1 LPVNYHPVG
10 FDVATGAVAAVA
22 AALNNRFHHPAA
34 NAKLGRQLSLLRLSS
49 HLPRSWG
56 AGMAVWATE
65 NRPQNRS
72 LSFNLTTSDL
82 AQWNVSQ
89 YDNLDPDR
97 RFDTIVV
104 GVPSGATAHLC
115 ASLGAPL
122 LADGFPITFS
132 SRGKPDD
139 ISGYQ
144 QRSVDLLTPI
154 LNHNPDLLAV
164 SVFDPIHGRQQIK
177 RGVSIYL
184 KLATLP
190 DHYKRFIRERLM
202 PGGSLLLLTCS
213 SKWSQYE
220 IGARHRLQIGGY
232 GGFTDQEFIRGT
244 PWLDDWLHEEGGV
257 QRSGWRLSRHWT
269 YQPEAQW
276 GSISGF
282 ATSVRDHAGDEGLP
296 IHTLSFSSID
306 EVSRTAFYAW
316 QWLFYLLGIQPGAI
330 LVESGPQMN
339 PVIGLRSPVIPLWL
353 PATCS
358 RSHLLLQGILPDF
371 PPRIP
376 VLFQAWPTG
385 NLTPD
390 VIPAKIWNTT
400 LSGRHGRWLG
410 GDPLRFP
417 GDFSTITQMTPA
429 IEDWSKRHTHKLLRH
444 LRGSELS
451 ELQALLASSG
461 DQAEDQLPAETEQT
475 EF

>member
-1 LPVNYHPVG
+1 MNYHPVG
-10 FDVATGAVAAVA
+10 FDIATGAVAAVA
-22 AALNNRFHHPAA
+22 AALDNRFHHPAA

-56 AGMAVWATE
+56 AGLAVWATE
-65 NRPQNRS
+65 NRPHNRS
-72 LSFNLTTSDL
+72 LSFNLTTTDL

-89 YDNLDPDR
+89 YDKLDPDR

-104 GVPSGATAHLC
+104 GVPSGATAHIC

-139 ISGYQ
+139 IAGYQ

-154 LNHNPDLLAV
+154 LNHNPDLHAV
-164 SVFDPIHGRQQIK
+164 SVFDPIHARQQVK

-190 DHYKRFIRERLM
+190 DHYKRFISERLM

-282 ATSVRDHAGDEGLP
+282 ATSVRDYAGDESLP

-306 EVSRTAFYAW
+306 EISRMAFYAW
-316 QWLFYLLGIQPGAI
+316 QWLFYLLHIQPGAI

-339 PVIGLRSPVIPLWL
+339 PVIGLRSPVIPLWM
-353 PATCS
+353 PSTCS
-358 RSHLLLQGILPDF
+358 RSHLLLQGILSDF

-400 LSGRHGRWLG
+400 LAGRHGRWLG
-410 GDPLRFP
+410 GNPLRFP
-417 GDFSTITQMTPA
+417 TDFSTIAQMTPA
-429 IEDWSKRHTHKLLRH
+429 IEEWSIRHAHKLQRVL
-444 LRGSELS
+444 LGSELN
-451 ELQALLASSG
+451 ELQTLLANG
-461 DQAEDQLPAETEQT
+461 ADQTDNQIPAGTQQMEY
-475 EF
+475 

>member
-1 LPVNYHPVG
+1 
-10 FDVATGAVAAVA
+10 
-22 AALNNRFHHPAA
+22 
-34 NAKLGRQLSLLRLSS
+34 
-49 HLPRSWG
+49 
-56 AGMAVWATE
+56 M
-65 NRPQNRS
+65 
-72 LSFNLTTSDL
+72 
-82 AQWNVSQ
+82 
-89 YDNLDPDR
+89 
-97 RFDTIVV
+97 
-104 GVPSGATAHLC
+104 
-115 ASLGAPL
+115 
-122 LADGFPITFS
+122 
-132 SRGKPDD
+132 
-139 ISGYQ
+139 
-144 QRSVDLLTPI
+144 DLLTPI

-202 PGGSLLLLTCS
+202 PGGSLLLLTSS

-306 EVSRTAFYAW
+306 EISRTAFYAW

-330 LVESGPQMN
+330 LIESGPQMN
-339 PVIGLRSPVIPLWL
+339 PVIGLRSP
-353 PATCS
+353 
-358 RSHLLLQGILPDF
+358 
-371 PPRIP
+371 
-376 VLFQAWPTG
+376 
-385 NLTPD
+385 
-390 VIPAKIWNTT
+390 
-400 LSGRHGRWLG
+400 
-410 GDPLRFP
+410 
-417 GDFSTITQMTPA
+417 
-429 IEDWSKRHTHKLLRH
+429 
-444 LRGSELS
+444 
-451 ELQALLASSG
+451 
-461 DQAEDQLPAETEQT
+461 
-475 EF
+475 

>member
-1 LPVNYHPVG
+1 MNYHPVG
-10 FDVATGAVAAVA
+10 FDIATGAVAAVA
-22 AALNNRFHHPAA
+22 AALDNRFHHPAV

-56 AGMAVWATE
+56 AGLAVWATE
-65 NRPQNRS
+65 NRPHNRS
-72 LSFNLTTSDL
+72 LSFNLTTTDL

-89 YDNLDPDR
+89 YDKLDPDR

-104 GVPSGATAHLC
+104 GVPSGATAHIC

-122 LADGFPITFS
+122 LADGFPITFG

-139 ISGYQ
+139 IAGYQ

-154 LNHNPDLLAV
+154 LNHNPDLHAV
-164 SVFDPIHGRQQIK
+164 SVFDPIHARQQVK

-282 ATSVRDHAGDEGLP
+282 ATSVRDYAGDESLP

-306 EVSRTAFYAW
+306 EISRMAFFAW
-316 QWLFYLLGIQPGAI
+316 QWLFYLLHIQPGAI

-339 PVIGLRSPVIPLWL
+339 PVIGLRSPVIPLWM
-353 PATCS
+353 PSTCS
-358 RSHLLLQGILPDF
+358 RSHLLLQGILSDF

-400 LSGRHGRWLG
+400 LAGRHGRWLG
-410 GDPLRFP
+410 GNPLRFP
-417 GDFSTITQMTPA
+417 TDFSTIAQMTPA
-429 IEDWSKRHTHKLLRH
+429 IEEWSKRHAHKLQRVL
-444 LRGSELS
+444 LGSELN
-451 ELQALLASSG
+451 ELKSLLASG
-461 DQAEDQLPAETEQT
+461 ADQTDNQIPAGTEQM
-475 EF
+475 EY

>member
-1 LPVNYHPVG
+1 MNYHPVG
-10 FDVATGAVAAVA
+10 FDIATGAVAAVA
-22 AALNNRFHHPAA
+22 AALDNRFHHPAA

-56 AGMAVWATE
+56 AGLAVWATE
-65 NRPQNRS
+65 NRPHNRS
-72 LSFNLTTSDL
+72 LSFNLTTTDL

-89 YDNLDPDR
+89 YDKLDPDR

-104 GVPSGATAHLC
+104 GVPSGATAHIC

-122 LADGFPITFS
+122 LADGFPITFG

-139 ISGYQ
+139 IAGYQ

-154 LNHNPDLLAV
+154 LNHNPDLHAV
-164 SVFDPIHGRQQIK
+164 SVFDPIHARQQVK

-282 ATSVRDHAGDEGLP
+282 ATSVRDYAGDESLP

-306 EVSRTAFYAW
+306 EISRMAFFAW
-316 QWLFYLLGIQPGAI
+316 QWLFYLLHIQPGAI

-339 PVIGLRSPVIPLWL
+339 PVIGLRSPVIPLWM
-353 PATCS
+353 PSTCS
-358 RSHLLLQGILPDF
+358 RSHLLLQGILSDF

-400 LSGRHGRWLG
+400 LAGRHGRWLG
-410 GDPLRFP
+410 GNPLRFP
-417 GDFSTITQMTPA
+417 TDFSTIAQMTPA
-429 IEDWSKRHTHKLLRH
+429 MEEWSKRHAHKLQRVL
-444 LRGSELS
+444 LGSELN
-451 ELQALLASSG
+451 ELKSLLASG
-461 DQAEDQLPAETEQT
+461 ADQTDNQIPAGTEQM
-475 EF
+475 EY

>member
-1 LPVNYHPVG
+1 MNYHPVG
-10 FDVATGAVAAVA
+10 FDIATGAVAAVA
-22 AALNNRFHHPAA
+22 AALDNRFHHPAA

-56 AGMAVWATE
+56 AGLAVWATE
-65 NRPQNRS
+65 NRPHNRS
-72 LSFNLTTSDL
+72 LSFNLTTTDL

-89 YDNLDPDR
+89 YDKLDPDR

-104 GVPSGATAHLC
+104 GVPSGATAHIC

-122 LADGFPITFS
+122 LADGFPITFA

-139 ISGYQ
+139 IAGYQ

-154 LNHNPDLLAV
+154 LNHNPDLHAV
-164 SVFDPIHGRQQIK
+164 SVFDPIHARQQVK

-282 ATSVRDHAGDEGLP
+282 ATSVRDYAGDESLP

-306 EVSRTAFYAW
+306 EISRMAFFAW
-316 QWLFYLLGIQPGAI
+316 QWLFYLLHIQPGAI

-339 PVIGLRSPVIPLWL
+339 PVIGLRSPVIPLWM
-353 PATCS
+353 PSTCS
-358 RSHLLLQGILPDF
+358 RSHLLLQGILSDF

-400 LSGRHGRWLG
+400 LAGRHGRWLG
-410 GDPLRFP
+410 GNPLRFP
-417 GDFSTITQMTPA
+417 TDFSAIAQMTPA
-429 IEDWSKRHTHKLLRH
+429 IEEWSKRHAHKLQRVL
-444 LRGSELS
+444 LGSELN
-451 ELQALLASSG
+451 ELKSLLASG
-461 DQAEDQLPAETEQT
+461 ADQTDNQIPAGTEQM
-475 EF
+475 EY

>member
-1 LPVNYHPVG
+1 MNYHPVG
-10 FDVATGAVAAVA
+10 FDIATSAVAAVA
-22 AALNNRFHHPAA
+22 AALDNRFHHPAA

-56 AGMAVWATE
+56 AGLAVWATE
-65 NRPQNRS
+65 NRPHNRS
-72 LSFNLTTSDL
+72 LSFNLATTDL

-89 YDNLDPDR
+89 YDKLDPDR

-104 GVPSGATAHLC
+104 GVPSGATAHIC

-122 LADGFPITFS
+122 LADSFPITFG

-139 ISGYQ
+139 IAGYQ

-154 LNHNPDLLAV
+154 LNHNPDLHAV
-164 SVFDPIHGRQQIK
+164 SVFDPIHARQQVK

-282 ATSVRDHAGDEGLP
+282 ATSVRDYAGDESLP

-306 EVSRTAFYAW
+306 EISRMAFYAW
-316 QWLFYLLGIQPGAI
+316 QWLFYLLHIQPGAI
-330 LVESGPQMN
+330 LIESGPQMN
-339 PVIGLRSPVIPLWL
+339 PVIGLRSPVIPLWM
-353 PATCS
+353 PSTCS
-358 RSHLLLQGILPDF
+358 RSHLLLQEILPDF
-371 PPRIP
+371 PPQIP
-376 VLFQAWPTG
+376 VLFQVWPNG

-400 LSGRHGRWLG
+400 LAGRHGRWLG
-410 GDPLRFP
+410 GNPLRFP
-417 GDFSTITQMTPA
+417 TDFSTIAHMTPA
-429 IEDWSKRHTHKLLRH
+429 IEEWSKRHAHRLQRVLL
-444 LRGSELS
+444 GGELN
-451 ELQALLASSG
+451 ELQTLLASAA
-461 DQAEDQLPAETEQT
+461 DQTDNQIPAGTEQT
-475 EF
+475 EY

>member
-1 LPVNYHPVG
+1 MPLNYHPVG
-10 FDVATGAVAAVA
+10 FDIATGAVAAVA
-22 AALNNRFHHPAA
+22 AALDNRFHHPAA

-49 HLPRSWG
+49 NLPRNWG
-56 AGMAVWATE
+56 SGLAVWATE
-65 NRPQNRS
+65 NRPHNRS
-72 LSFNLTTSDL
+72 LSFNLTTTDL

-89 YDNLDPDR
+89 YDHLDPDR

-104 GVPSGATAHLC
+104 GVPSGATAHIC

-122 LADGFPITFS
+122 LADAFPITFS

-190 DHYKRFIRERLM
+190 DHYKRFIRERLI
-202 PGGSLLLLTCS
+202 PGGSLLLLTSS

-306 EVSRTAFYAW
+306 EISRTAFYAW

-330 LVESGPQMN
+330 LIESGPQMN

-353 PATCS
+353 PSTCS
-358 RSHLLLQGILPDF
+358 RSHLLLQGILQDF
-371 PPRIP
+371 PPQIP

-417 GDFSTITQMTPA
+417 GDFSTIAQMTPA
-429 IEDWSKRHTHKLLRH
+429 IEEWSKRHAHKLQRY
-444 LRGSELS
+444 LRGSELN
-451 ELQALLASSG
+451 ELKTLLASG
-461 DQAEDQLPAETEQT
+461 DEQTDNQMQAGTEQAE
-475 EF
+475 F

>member
-1 LPVNYHPVG
+1 MPLNYHPVG
-10 FDVATGAVAAVA
+10 FDIATGAVAAVA
-22 AALNNRFHHPAA
+22 AALDNRFHHPAA

-49 HLPRSWG
+49 HLPRNWG
-56 AGMAVWATE
+56 AGLAVWATE
-65 NRPQNRS
+65 NRPHNRS
-72 LSFNLTTSDL
+72 LSFNLTTTDL

-104 GVPSGATAHLC
+104 GVPSGATAHIC

-122 LADGFPITFS
+122 LVDAFPITFA

-202 PGGSLLLLTCS
+202 PGGSLLLLTSS

-306 EVSRTAFYAW
+306 EISRTAFYAW

-330 LVESGPQMN
+330 LIESGPQMN

-353 PATCS
+353 PSTCS
-358 RSHLLLQGILPDF
+358 RSHLLLQGILQDF
-371 PPRIP
+371 PDQIP

-417 GDFSTITQMTPA
+417 GDFSTIAQMTPA
-429 IEDWSKRHTHKLLRH
+429 IEEWSKRHAHKLQRY
-444 LRGSELS
+444 LRGSELN
-451 ELQALLASSG
+451 ELKTLLASG
-461 DQAEDQLPAETEQT
+461 DDQTDNQLQAGTEQAE
-475 EF
+475 F